1 MKCDYEFDIAI
12 SYKSEI
18 EKRAARIAEYLKMD
32 GWKVFFAPVKQQE
45 LLSENIHAKLYDL
58 YKNKSLLKL
67 LLISENYLSGEWTSL
82 EMRMALKST
91 IDDRK
96 RLLIVNYT
104 NLLRLPEELAELQ
117 YLDGNKLQEDEIAA
131 VVTERLEKYLV
142 HKRTASSTENKYSCP
157 ENSTAGITIN
167 HGIIAGDNAHFGNIQ
182 L

>member
-1 MKCDYEFDIAI
+1 MGHDYEFDVAI
-12 SYKSEI
+12 SFKSEM
-18 EKRAARIAEYLKMD
+18 EEQAAKIAEYLKRD

-45 LLSENIHAKLYDL
+45 LLSENIHGKLYDL

-104 NLLRLPEELAELQ
+104 EMNLPGEVGKLQ
-117 YLDGNKLQEDEIAA
+117 YMDGNELHEDEVA
-131 VVTERLEKYLV
+131 VIVTERLEKYLL
-142 HKRTASSTENKYSCP
+142 HKSMDSSTKEKRSNREGTSA
-157 ENSTAGITIN
+157 SITIN
-167 HGIIAGDNAHFGNIQ
+167 HGIIAGDYANFGNIQ

>member
-1 MKCDYEFDIAI
+1 MKFDYEFDIAI

-18 EKRAARIAEYLKMD
+18 EKRATRIAQYLMAD
-32 GWKVFFAPVKQQE
+32 GWKVFFAPIEQQE

-82 EMRMALKST
+82 EMRMALNST

-104 NLLRLPEELAELQ
+104 NLVSLPAELGELQ
-117 YLDGNKLQEDEIAA
+117 YLNGNKLQEDEIAA
-131 VVTERLEKYLV
+131 VVTERLRKYLL
-142 HKRTASSTENKYSCP
+142 HKNTASSIENKYAG
-157 ENSTAGITIN
+157 NANQATGITIN
-167 HGIIAGDNAHFGNIQ
+167 NGIITGDNAHFGNIR